1 MEATI
6 LLLVFYFIPTI
17 SAYCRDHNNTAAI
30 ACVNILLGWTV
41 IGWIGAMVWSLT
53 DNRKLTTKE

>member
-6 LLLVFYFIPTI
+6 LFLVLYFIPTI
-17 SAYCRDHNNTAAI
+17 TANCRDHNNTSAI